1 MNSSLIRKEFEIWVD
16 RWSMTQPTDFDTTTT
31 KPIYKKIALAFGAF
45 VAGAFLTGIISI
57 IGIYLVLL
65 APLSIYQQSFD
76 GEDWKPLNINAGG
89 IDNIQ
94 SLKQAEQR
102 LKHLIQN
109 QSDPIQSEFLL
120 ANLKERQ
127 YQNKEA
133 IQRYESVLNQITA
146 NAMNEITYQYFAK
159 DTYNAL
165 LRLYYL
171 EGKAESYYN
180 SKSKDQ
186 SFFKIKKDFTPMTE
200 ALLNVIEN
208 PKRADYRMVL
218 ASQLHQ
224 NLDLTAAHKEYEAAI
239 KLSQDPQLR
248 QEAQMALVRKFPR
261 KLDQLPQEVFTWMR
275 LADDLEMKQFDT
287 EKAQAIYQNIVNQV
301 PDFEW
306 GWFHLAQT
314 HKDLENPSKAIEL
327 SKKAIKLNPKY
338 PLPYLLLGDLALDS
352 NAYQEALEYFTKALN
367 PIFGHYDDDYAMA
380 NVENQIGYCY
390 EQLEK
395 LDQAQTH
402 YENAMKRLDE
412 GFKATL
418 MQTASAEDWDD
429 FDMDAT
435 LDDYRAQDDDYQY
448 AQEALNRLEETRK
461 QLAVQK
467 SLRQS

>member
-1 MNSSLIRKEFEIWVD
+1 
-16 RWSMTQPTDFDTTTT
+16 MTQPIEPHCT

-45 VAGAFLTGIISI
+45 IAGAFLTGVLSL

-65 APLSIYQQSFD
+65 APLSLYQQSFD
-76 GEDWKPLNINAGG
+76 AESWKPLNINAGG
-89 IDNIQ
+89 IDSIR
-94 SLKQAEQR
+94 SLKQAEQK
-102 LKHLIQN
+102 LNHLIHN
-109 QSDPIQSEFLL
+109 QTDLIQSEFLL
-120 ANLKERQ
+120 ASLKERQ

-133 IQRYESVLNQITA
+133 IRHYESVLDQIKPSPLSQ
-146 NAMNEITYQYFAK
+146 ITYQYFAR
-159 DTYNAL
+159 DTHNAL
-165 LRLYYL
+165 LRLHYL
-171 EGKAESYYN
+171 EGNGERYY
-180 SKSKDQ
+180 KTVKDEEP
-186 SFFKIKKDFTPMTE
+186 FFKNKTDFTPLTE

-208 PKRADYRMVL
+208 PKRADYRMAL

-224 NLDLTAAHKEYEAAI
+224 NLDLVSAKKEYEAAI
-239 KLSQDPQLR
+239 QLSQDPHLK

-261 KLDQLPQEVFTWMR
+261 QLEQLPQEILTWMK
-275 LADDLEMKQFDT
+275 LADDLEVKQFDT
-287 EKAQAIYQNIVNQV
+287 EKAQEIYQIIVNQV

-314 HKDLENPSKAIEL
+314 HKALENPSKAIEF
-327 SKKAIKLNPKY
+327 SKKAIQLNPKY
-338 PLPYLLLGDLALDS
+338 PLPYLLLGDLALDN
-352 NAYQEALEYFTKALN
+352 NAYEEALGYFSKALN
-367 PIFGHYDDDYAMA
+367 PIYGHYDDDYTMA

-395 LDQAQTH
+395 LEQAQTH

-435 LDDYRAQDDDYQY
+435 LDDYRAADDDYQY
-448 AQEALNRLEETRK
+448 AQEALNRLEETRQ
-461 QLAVQK
+461 QLAVQN